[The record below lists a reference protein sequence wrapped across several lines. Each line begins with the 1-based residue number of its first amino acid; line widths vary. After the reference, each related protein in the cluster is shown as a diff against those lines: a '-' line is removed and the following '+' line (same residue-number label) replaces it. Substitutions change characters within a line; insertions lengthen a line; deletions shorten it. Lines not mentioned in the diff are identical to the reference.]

1 MSKFSVSAAMILGLA
16 GAACATAALADDP
29 MVTKAPMVAVAPAPP
44 VACSS
49 FWDFIATSCPL
60 TWYGVTFYGTVDVGG
75 GYQTHGTPFD
85 PNFPTGAS
93 YLIAKPSRLAEWGLA
108 PNAMSQSVVGVKV
121 DEPIAP
127 GWHFISQNE
136 LAFDPYSGLLANAP
150 QAMQNSIG
158 VPLNQQLYPVD
169 SSRWG
174 WLAGQ
179 NYAGF
184 SSPTYGTLT
193 FGRQNALETDGVI
206 AYDPMGGSYAF
217 SPIGFSG
224 TTCGAGDTELCRWTT
239 ALKYREN
246 IGPVRLAVM
255 GQFGNYA
262 DYNPSNGA
270 IAGQLGGDI
279 KNLGPGTLS
288 LDAIAT
294 FAKDAVNIGPT
305 GGTPPQNGVLPITFP
320 AQYLAATISNQT
332 GVMALAKYSFGSWSQ
347 APVVGKAPPSASGV
361 PLTLY
366 AGYEWIQFAPP
377 SDPQTS
383 FRDDGFLFTA
393 FGGNPNLTTAN
404 AANPTGINNVAYT
417 SLCGTG
423 TAGVGCSDK
432 ILQVFWIGAKYA
444 VTNNLDVIGAYY
456 HYDQN
461 NFTSGA
467 ATCAN
472 PYAHSQCAGTFDAY
486 SAVIDWRFAPK
497 WDTYIGFM
505 FSQNNGGLDN
515 GYISRNNIDPTAGLR
530 FRF

>member
-1 MSKFSVSAAMILGLA
+1 MSAAAILGIV
-16 GAACATAALADDP
+16 GAAYATAAAAADGT
-29 MVTKAPMVAVAPAPP
+29 MVTKAPPPAATAAPAS
-44 VACSS
+44 CGSL
-49 FWDFIATSCPL
+49 WDFVATACPL
-60 TWYGVTFYGTVDVGG
+60 TWDGVTFYGTIDAGV

-93 YLIAKPSRLAEWGLA
+93 YLIAKPSRLSEFGLA
-108 PNAMSQSVVGVKV
+108 PNAMSQSVVGFKV
-121 DEPIAP
+121 IEPVAP
-127 GWHFISQNE
+127 GWSFVSQNE

-150 QAMQNSIG
+150 QALHNSIG
-158 VPLNQQLYPVD
+158 VPVNQQLYPVD

-184 SSPTYGTLT
+184 SSPIYGTLT

-255 GQFGNYA
+255 GQFGTLA

-279 KNLGPGTLS
+279 KNFGPGTLS

-294 FAKDAVNIGPT
+294 FAKDVPNIGPT
-305 GGTPPQNGVLPITFP
+305 GGANGANGVPLVP
-320 AQYLAATISNQT
+320 ATPQYLSATISNQT
-332 GVMALAKYSFGSWSQ
+332 GFMALAKYSFGSWANQ
-347 APVVGKAPPSASGV
+347 PLVTKGPTPPPAV

-366 AGYEWIQFAPP
+366 AGYEWVQFAPP

-383 FRDDGFLFTA
+383 FPDDGFPFTA
-393 FGGNPNLTTAN
+393 FGGNPNSTTAN
-404 AANPTGINNVAYT
+404 AANPAGINNVAYT
-417 SLCGTG
+417 ALCGTG
-423 TAGVGCSDK
+423 TCSDK
-432 ILQVFWIGAKYA
+432 ILQIVWVGAKYA
-444 VTNNLDVIGAYY
+444 VTSNLDVIGAYY

-461 NFTSGA
+461 TFTTASC
-467 ATCAN
+467 TIN
-472 PYAHSQCAGTFDAY
+472 TAHSQCNGTFDAY

-505 FSQNNGGLDN
+505 FSQVNGGLAN
-515 GYISRNNIDPTAGLR
+515 GYLNRNNIDPTAGVR

>member
-1 MSKFSVSAAMILGLA
+1 MRKFGVSIAAILAIA
-16 GAACATAALADDP
+16 GTTFATAASADGP
-29 MVTKAPMVAVAPAPP
+29 MVTKAPPPAPASPAP
-44 VACSS
+44 CGSL
-49 FWDFIATSCPL
+49 WDFIATACPL
-60 TWYGVTFYGTVDVGG
+60 TWNGITLYGTVDAGV
-75 GYQTHGTPFD
+75 GYQAHGTPFD

-93 YLIAKPSRLAEWGLA
+93 YLIAKPSRLSEFGLA

-121 DEPIAP
+121 IEPVGG
-127 GWHFISQNE
+127 GWNFVSQNE

-150 QAMQNSIG
+150 QSLQNSIG

-184 SSPTYGTLT
+184 SSPIYGTLT

-255 GQFGNYA
+255 GQFGTLN

-279 KNLGPGTLS
+279 KNFGPGILS
-288 LDAIAT
+288 VDAIAT
-294 FAKDAVNIGPT
+294 FAKDVPNIGPT
-305 GGTPPQNGVLPITFP
+305 GGANGANGVPLVPSTP
-320 AQYLAATISNQT
+320 QYLAATISNQT
-332 GVMALAKYSFGSWSQ
+332 GVMALAKYDVS
-347 APVVGKAPPSASGV
+347 
-361 PLTLY
+361 PLKLY

-383 FRDDGFLFTA
+383 FRDDGFLFMA
-393 FGGNPNLTTAN
+393 FGGNPNVTTAN

-417 SLCGTG
+417 ALCGTG
-423 TAGVGCSDK
+423 ICSDK
-432 ILQVFWIGAKYA
+432 ILQVWWFGAKYA
-444 VTNNLDVIGAYY
+444 VTSNLDVIGAYY

-461 NFTSGA
+461 TFTTASC
-467 ATCAN
+467 TIN
-472 PYAHSQCAGTFDAY
+472 TSHSQCNGTFDAY

-497 WDTYIGFM
+497 WDTYFGFM
-505 FSQNNGGLDN
+505 FSQNNGGLAN
-515 GYISRNNIDPTAGLR
+515 GYLNRYNFDPTAGVR